1 MGKISRKGTP
11 EQFKAL
17 VEQKIQDLSSCDKI
31 NKEEIKGG
39 EDCINCSDRAEEVKQ
54 GYKDLGYDITD
65 PVVQMMMQ
73 DTEDYLNMGPD
84 DYTFEDWYRDTE
96 QNYPEY
102 LDPEYFRYEDDVEGC
117 IKGCI
122 EKTFGG
128 TNSANVITDEPDTVE
143 AAENDETV
151 ADWLSEHDQAYEDAL
166 EHFDVDDLND
176 VSEEG
181 LIDWISEHDQLYED
195 YKNYFNI
202 YDDEDE
208 EESSADEKYV
218 YELEQDLQYTEI
230 PGLSP
235 VVEDVDIDDDGETIF
250 ISVTFVDDN
259 GEISINDYEIPW
271 EDLTGEKSDDIDYI
285 TSEIYNDI
293 EEFE

>member
-17 VEQKIQDLSSCDKI
+17 VEQKIQDLSSCDKTD
-31 NKEEIKGG
+31 KEEIKGG

-84 DYTFEDWYRDTE
+84 DYTFDDWYRDTE

-102 LDPEYFRYEDDVEGC
+102 LDPEHFRNEDDVEGC
-117 IKGCI
+117 IRGCI

-128 TNSANVITDEPDTVE
+128 TNSANVITDEPDIVE
-143 AAENDETV
+143 AAENDET
-151 ADWLSEHDQAYEDAL
+151 
-166 EHFDVDDLND
+166 
-176 VSEEG
+176 
-181 LIDWISEHDQLYED
+181 
-195 YKNYFNI
+195 
-202 YDDEDE
+202 DEQ
-208 EESSADEKYV
+208 YV
-218 YELEQDLQYTEI
+218 YDLEQDLQYTEI

-285 TSEIYNDI
+285 TSEIYSDI